1 MSMGYCGIAT
11 VLSAMHKPGPEVS
24 YTPGQGL
31 SNMAYIMAVFNAVT
45 TMLFA
50 YGGHNIALEIQATL
64 PSPPSTVKPMI
75 RGVNIA
81 FVVTGA
87 CYLLVSVTGFHA
99 FGVGVSDDVLENF
112 TQYPTP
118 VAIANFMVVIHVGA
132 AYQVYT
138 HPVFD
143 MIEVQMRKKTAGG
156 APVHPLLRAAYRI
169 VYVALITLVAI
180 LIPFFGSLM
189 GLVGALGITPTT
201 FLLPCLLWVLYK
213 QPRGLAGAGAST
225 GV

>member
-1 MSMGYCGIAT
+1 
-11 VLSAMHKPGPEVS
+11 
-24 YTPGQGL
+24 
-31 SNMAYIMAVFNAVT
+31 
-45 TMLFA
+45 
-50 YGGHNIALEIQATL
+50 
-64 PSPPSTVKPMI
+64 MI
-75 RGVNIA
+75 KGVNIA

-112 TQYPTP
+112 TKYPIP
-118 VAIANFMVVIHVGA
+118 VAIANIMVVIHVGA

-143 MIEVQMRKKTAGG
+143 MIEVQMRKRTAGG

-189 GLVGALGITPTT
+189 GLVGALGISPTT
-201 FLLPCLLWVLYK
+201 FLLPCLLWALYK
-213 QPRGLAGAGAST
+213 QPERFSWSWCLNLGLVIITGTIGVLGSVGAVYSITQAAQGYKVA
-225 GV
+225 V